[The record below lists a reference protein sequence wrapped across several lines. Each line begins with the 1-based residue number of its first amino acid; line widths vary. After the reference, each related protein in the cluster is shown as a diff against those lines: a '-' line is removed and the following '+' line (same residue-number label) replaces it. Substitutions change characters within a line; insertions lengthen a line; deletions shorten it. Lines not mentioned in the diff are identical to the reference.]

1 MSFHFTTGIADKVR
15 PNQKVFL
22 MKALRS
28 LLKDNAIIRF
38 FSQSVKG
45 QYRPEKHYMRGP
57 GPKAKAKFA
66 PSGAKPDTRPDGG
79 RKAKRR

>member
-15 PNQKVFL
+15 PDQKVFL

-28 LLKDNAIIRF
+28 LFKDNTIIKF
-38 FSQSVKG
+38 LSQSVKG

-66 PSGAKPDTRPDGG
+66 PGGAKQHARPDVGQQ
-79 RKAKRR
+79 AKRR